1 MFKKKYDITG
11 VTKKID
17 KSNTFLLQLRLSY
30 SDENM
35 TKSISS
41 VKNDFGVKNY
51 NKDFDNSKTS

>member
-17 KSNTFLLQLRLSY
+17 KSNTFLLQLGLSY

>member
-17 KSNTFLLQLRLSY
+17 KSNTFLPQLGLSY

>member
-17 KSNTFLLQLRLSY
+17 KSNTFLLQLGLSY

-51 NKDFDNSKTS
+51 SKDFDNSKTS